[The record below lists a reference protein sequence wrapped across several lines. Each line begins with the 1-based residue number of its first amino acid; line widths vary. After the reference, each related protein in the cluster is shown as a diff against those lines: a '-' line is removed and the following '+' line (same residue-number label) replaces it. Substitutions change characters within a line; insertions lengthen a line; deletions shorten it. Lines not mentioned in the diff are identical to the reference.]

1 MKNVW
6 VIKHALLDMTKTLE
20 EALKDT
26 EFTGLLLSV
35 AFLILTDLCQLFSDS
50 LFACILFPGF
60 RGMHVCQQKW
70 LCFCFFVPVSMI
82 LLQRQPKRWIK
93 VGICLNFKANHYQFW
108 LLSLKDN
115 YIYIYFYHDLFL
127 PSPAVEVTLHRM

>member
-1 MKNVW
+1 
-6 VIKHALLDMTKTLE
+6 MTKTLE

-60 RGMHVCQQKW
+60 RGMHVCQQKR
-70 LCFCFFVPVSMI
+70 LCFCFFVLVSMI
-82 LLQRQPKRWIK
+82 LLQDGQSA
-93 VGICLNFKANHYQFW
+93 G
-108 LLSLKDN
+108 LKLE
-115 YIYIYFYHDLFL
+115 F
-127 PSPAVEVTLHRM
+127 V

>member
-1 MKNVW
+1 
-6 VIKHALLDMTKTLE
+6 MTKTLE

-60 RGMHVCQQKW
+60 RGMHVCQQKR

-82 LLQRQPKRWIK
+82 LLQDSQSA
-93 VGICLNFKANHYQFW
+93 G
-108 LLSLKDN
+108 LKLE
-115 YIYIYFYHDLFL
+115 F
-127 PSPAVEVTLHRM
+127 V